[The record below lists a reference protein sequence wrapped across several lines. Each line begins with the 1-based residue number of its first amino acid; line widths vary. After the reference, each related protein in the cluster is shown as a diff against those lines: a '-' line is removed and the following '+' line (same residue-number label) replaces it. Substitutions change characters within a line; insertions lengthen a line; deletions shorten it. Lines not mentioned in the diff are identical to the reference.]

1 MISEIQKE
9 SVKALKK
16 KKDVIE
22 DRLLFSIV
30 YRNLQQKYTNLDFVL
45 VNSLWDIF
53 EDIVK

>member
-30 YRNLQQKYTNLDFVL
+30 YRNLQQKFINLDFIL